1 MSVEII
7 PCSVPTKP
15 NLTKI
20 HSRYFGI
27 KRGTAGRRGY
37 PIRAIVL
44 HCLGT
49 SLTDYDNAACPSC
62 KTETPTC
69 HASMHYAIDKDGIL
83 RQYVDDANIAWGV
96 QSYPGNFPTTTPTPN
111 PQNPTVYPGWAWT
124 QVEYPN
130 VPLDMYVL
138 HVGIAIPVGIDRG
151 VTCGCERTA
160 GLSALG
166 YDRLVQLLAALCEIH
181 DIPIDGNHI
190 AFHEEIETP
199 VNCPSEKCPCI
210 EDHDLINDVDLYCE
224 RCSTYRDSSFS
235 HSDTI
240 TWIYGENEFGCKV
253 RIHIDDLKNLLSS

>member
-27 KRGTAGRRGY
+27 KRGTAGRQGY

-96 QSYPGNFPTTTPTPN
+96 QSYPGNFPTTTPIPN
-111 PQNPTVYPGWAWT
+111 PQYPVVYPGWTWT
-124 QVEYPN
+124 QVE
-130 VPLDMYVL
+130 
-138 HVGIAIPVGIDRG
+138 
-151 VTCGCERTA
+151 
-160 GLSALG
+160 
-166 YDRLVQLLAALCEIH
+166 
-181 DIPIDGNHI
+181 
-190 AFHEEIETP
+190 
-199 VNCPSEKCPCI
+199 
-210 EDHDLINDVDLYCE
+210 
-224 RCSTYRDSSFS
+224 
-235 HSDTI
+235 
-240 TWIYGENEFGCKV
+240 
-253 RIHIDDLKNLLSS
+253 